1 MPGQSHWNHADW
13 KHEDE
18 RRFRLTLGLSV
29 AFHVLLLLLWKLPA
43 PAWKAADAAVLT
55 VVLRGAATALP
66 IVEATSEPQRA
77 PSVLRQMEP
86 APGTFSVPSR
96 PPVPAQ
102 APPAPIRP
110 SSASAGEAGRK
121 AAKPA
126 PGKIA
131 NASPAVVGVAVK
143 LVTDDTG
150 RANQIY
156 WSNLPALTDEQLRRV
171 EAAIRARR
179 YAPGQ
184 TINDVFDVREFL
196 KLPPARRDDVLVP
209 IQEAGP
215 VPVTPGN

>member
-1 MPGQSHWNHADW
+1 
-13 KHEDE
+13 
-18 RRFRLTLGLSV
+18 
-29 AFHVLLLLLWKLPA
+29 
-43 PAWKAADAAVLT
+43 
-55 VVLRGAATALP
+55 
-66 IVEATSEPQRA
+66 
-77 PSVLRQMEP
+77 
-86 APGTFSVPSR
+86 
-96 PPVPAQ
+96 
-102 APPAPIRP
+102 
-110 SSASAGEAGRK
+110 
-121 AAKPA
+121 
-126 PGKIA
+126 
-131 NASPAVVGVAVK
+131 VK

>member
-1 MPGQSHWNHADW
+1 MPEASYGSHDAW

-66 IVEATSEPQRA
+66 KVEATSEPQRA

-86 APGTFSVPSR
+86 APATFSIPAR

-121 AAKPA
+121 AAKSA

-184 TINDVFDVREFL
+184 IINDVFDVREFL
-196 KLPPARRDDVLVP
+196 KLPPARRDDALVP
-209 IQEAGP
+209 IQEPGP